1 MPLLT
6 KFPNIELA
14 VMAILD
20 RDIVALTNKS
30 GTELPKNQPLPYV
43 RVFRVPGGRRN
54 RLKDYPWVDIEVF
67 AEGATGKSL
76 MEDIDA
82 VIFGYPEGVAV
93 GDQFVKIEDVQVRA
107 SLGQRPWTDDRVRRY
122 GATYQLTVSRS

>member
-6 KFPNIELA
+6 KFPDIELTIMA
-14 VMAILD
+14 VLD
-20 RDIVALTNKS
+20 RDISALTNKS
-30 GTELPKNQPLPYV
+30 GTELPKNDPLPYA
-43 RVFRVPGGRRN
+43 RVKRVPAGRRT

-67 AEGATGKSL
+67 AVGVAGKSL

-82 VIFGYPEGVAV
+82 ALFGYPEGVAV

-107 SLGQRPWTDDRVRRY
+107 GLGQRPWTDDRVRRY